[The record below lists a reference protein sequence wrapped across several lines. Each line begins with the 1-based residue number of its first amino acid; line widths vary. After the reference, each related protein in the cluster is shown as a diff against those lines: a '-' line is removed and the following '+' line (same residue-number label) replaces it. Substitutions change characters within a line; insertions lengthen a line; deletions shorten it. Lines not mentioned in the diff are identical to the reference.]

1 MPATRYSTSW
11 TTYFSCPLCVTLGP
25 ALKWPREFFPGVVAR
40 MGPDWDL
47 ADFLAGKKFT
57 YRNDYGQGYYSIQYN
72 EDSRKYE
79 LDFDKTIEVG

>member
-1 MPATRYSTSW
+1 
-11 TTYFSCPLCVTLGP
+11 
-25 ALKWPREFFPGVVAR
+25 